1 MNTQKKKPL
10 FLYIGIPM
18 ICLLLFLRLV
28 LYFFKSD
35 GFSGLSMLFPILLLC
50 IVTFTL
56 CSSAFF
62 AAWVYQD
69 CKKRREDP
77 ILWTAIVLIATPL
90 IGLLIYFL
98 RRQEPKKICPT
109 CGHRISLK
117 AKYCE
122 ECGKYVENK
131 EDITTMSKPKTHHL
145 KFIVTGTVSMV
156 LILVCLAVFIVNA
169 AAGNGIN
176 TDVTSDEKI
185 WNLGTIQMNSNIYH
199 NGIWKLDFKSASD
212 GFIKEELFSIQAP
225 KTQMLYADISCGT
238 VPDDATLT
246 LWLVQDETVQS
257 FDVTALSKPLE
268 LPLNQFKN
276 GQLYVRLEIHGVK
289 DVTSK
294 IFLQ

>member
-1 MNTQKKKPL
+1 MNTQKKKPH

-98 RRQEPKKICPT
+98 RRPEPKKICPT

-131 EDITTMSKPKTHHL
+131 EDITTMSKTKTHHL

-176 TDVTSDEKI
+176 TDVTSDE
-185 WNLGTIQMNSNIYH
+185 
-199 NGIWKLDFKSASD
+199 F
-212 GFIKEELFSIQAP
+212 
-225 KTQMLYADISCGT
+225 
-238 VPDDATLT
+238 
-246 LWLVQDETVQS
+246 
-257 FDVTALSKPLE
+257 
-268 LPLNQFKN
+268 
-276 GQLYVRLEIHGVK
+276 
-289 DVTSK
+289 
-294 IFLQ
+294 

>member
-1 MNTQKKKPL
+1 MNTQKEKRL

-18 ICLLLFLRLV
+18 ICLLLFLRLG

-35 GFSGLSMLFPILLLC
+35 SLSGLSMLFPILLLC
-50 IVTFTL
+50 IAALAL
-56 CSSAFF
+56 CTSAFF

-69 CKKRREDP
+69 CKKRGEDP
-77 ILWTAIVLIATPL
+77 ILWTAIVLVATPL

-98 RRQEPKKICPT
+98 RRPEPKKICPA

-131 EDITTMSKPKTHHL
+131 EDITAMPKTKTHHL
-145 KFIVTGTVSMV
+145 KFIAAGTVSMV
-156 LILVCLAVFIVNA
+156 LMLVCLTVFIVNA

-176 TDVTSDEKI
+176 TDVTSGEKI
-185 WNLGTIQMNSNIYH
+185 WNLGTIQMNTNTYH
-199 NGIWKLDFKSASD
+199 DGIWKLDFKSASD
-212 GFIKEELFSIQAP
+212 GFIKEELFSIQDP
-225 KTQMLYADISCGT
+225 KTQVLCADVSCDT
-238 VPDDATLT
+238 IPDGATLT

-257 FDVTALSKPLE
+257 FDVTTLSKPLD

-276 GQLYVRLEIHGVK
+276 GQLYVRLKIHGVK

-294 IFLQ
+294 ISLQ

>member
-1 MNTQKKKPL
+1 MNTQKEKRL
-10 FLYIGIPM
+10 LLYIGIPM
-18 ICLLLFLRLV
+18 ICLLLFLRLG

-35 GFSGLSMLFPILLLC
+35 GLSGLSMLFPILLLC
-50 IVTFTL
+50 IAALAL
-56 CSSAFF
+56 CTSAFF

-69 CKKRREDP
+69 CKKRGEDP

-98 RRQEPKKICPT
+98 RRPEPKKICPT
-109 CGHRISLK
+109 CGHRISLR

-131 EDITTMSKPKTHHL
+131 EDITAMTKPKTHHL

-156 LILVCLAVFIVNA
+156 LMLICLTVFIVNA

-176 TDVTSDEKI
+176 TDVTSGEKI
-185 WNLGTIQMNSNIYH
+185 WNLGTIQMNSNTYH
-199 NGIWKLDFKSASD
+199 DGIWKLDFKSASD
-212 GFIKEELFSIQAP
+212 GFIKEELFSIQDP
-225 KTQMLYADISCGT
+225 KTQVLCADVSCDT
-238 VPDDATLT
+238 IPDGATLT

-257 FDVTALSKPLE
+257 FDVTTLSKPLD

-294 IFLQ
+294 ISLQ

>member
-1 MNTQKKKPL
+1 M
-10 FLYIGIPM
+10 
-18 ICLLLFLRLV
+18 
-28 LYFFKSD
+28 
-35 GFSGLSMLFPILLLC
+35 
-50 IVTFTL
+50 
-56 CSSAFF
+56 
-62 AAWVYQD
+62 
-69 CKKRREDP
+69 
-77 ILWTAIVLIATPL
+77 
-90 IGLLIYFL
+90 
-98 RRQEPKKICPT
+98 
-109 CGHRISLK
+109 
-117 AKYCE
+117 
-122 ECGKYVENK
+122 
-131 EDITTMSKPKTHHL
+131 
-145 KFIVTGTVSMV
+145 